1 MHLLSRS
8 WFTVVRKSQGGL
20 RAGVARWLLVLCAMQ
35 AAMALLGQMHQIA
48 HAPLPLAVP
57 ANNGAAVD
65 SGNEKATTGNSWFG
79 AHTAGDCQLFQHHAL
94 AGAGFCWPC
103 WCWLAAMRHCAM
115 HGWAPCCCGKA
126 RRCFLP
132 AARQPLCSTFF
143 DGCQRLL
150 SKRWRRVAWFR

>member
-57 ANNGAAVD
+57 ANGAAVD

-94 AGAGFCWPC
+94 GWG
-103 WCWLAAMRHCAM
+103 WLMLAMLVLACSY
-115 HGWAPCCCGKA
+115 APLRNA
-126 RRCFLP
+126 RLGSVLLRQSP
-132 AARQPLCSTFF
+132 ALFFARGPPATL
-143 DGCQRLL
+143 
-150 SKRWRRVAWFR
+150 

>member
-1 MHLLSRS
+1 MQILTRL

-57 ANNGAAVD
+57 ANGAAVD

-94 AGAGFCWPC
+94 GWGGLM
-103 WCWLAAMRHCAM
+103 LAMLVLACSY
-115 HGWAPCCCGKA
+115 APLRNA
-126 RRCFLP
+126 RLGSVLLRQSP
-132 AARQPLCSTFF
+132 ALFFARGPPATL
-143 DGCQRLL
+143 
-150 SKRWRRVAWFR
+150 

>member
-1 MHLLSRS
+1 MLSHFFPMHLLSRS

-57 ANNGAAVD
+57 ANGAAVD

-94 AGAGFCWPC
+94 GWGGLM
-103 WCWLAAMRHCAM
+103 LAMLVLACSY
-115 HGWAPCCCGKA
+115 APLRNA
-126 RRCFLP
+126 RLGSVLLRQSP
-132 AARQPLCSTFF
+132 ALFFARGPPATL
-143 DGCQRLL
+143 
-150 SKRWRRVAWFR
+150 

>member
-1 MHLLSRS
+1 MQILTRL

-94 AGAGFCWPC
+94 GWGGLM
-103 WCWLAAMRHCAM
+103 LAMLVLACSY
-115 HGWAPCCCGKA
+115 APLRNA
-126 RRCFLP
+126 RLGSVLLRQSP
-132 AARQPLCSTFF
+132 ALFFARGPPATL
-143 DGCQRLL
+143 
-150 SKRWRRVAWFR
+150 

>member
-1 MHLLSRS
+1 MQILTRL

-94 AGAGFCWPC
+94 GWGGLM
-103 WCWLAAMRHCAM
+103 LAMLVLACSYA
-115 HGWAPCCCGKA
+115 
-126 RRCFLP
+126 
-132 AARQPLCSTFF
+132 PLCNARLGSVLLRQSPALFF
-143 DGCQRLL
+143 ARGPPATL
-150 SKRWRRVAWFR
+150 

>member
-1 MHLLSRS
+1 MQILTRL

-57 ANNGAAVD
+57 ANGAAVD

-94 AGAGFCWPC
+94 GWGGLM
-103 WCWLAAMRHCAM
+103 LAMLVLACSY
-115 HGWAPCCCGKA
+115 APLRNA
-126 RRCFLP
+126 RLGSVLLRQSP
-132 AARQPLCSTFF
+132 ALFFARGPP
-143 DGCQRLL
+143 R
-150 SKRWRRVAWFR
+150 